1 MKKIAYAVVSAV
13 IALASVSCG
22 EQKSPQNNEV
32 APIVRDS
39 MTMGQLNIRYVDMD
53 TISTRYNLAKDIS
66 ESMLRAE
73 SKLQSAYASKRSEI
87 EKFASSIEQKGRSNG
102 YLSEESY
109 RADME
114 KLSKMQ
120 SDAEAYMATL
130 QRNAAQEAA
139 QQTAQLQ
146 DSVLNFI
153 NEYNAIHKY
162 DAILYKA
169 AGIYFNPALDI
180 TNEVVEGLNARYNKV
195 KK

>member
-1 MKKIAYAVVSAV
+1 
-13 IALASVSCG
+13 
-22 EQKSPQNNEV
+22 
-32 APIVRDS
+32 
-39 MTMGQLNIRYVDMD
+39 
-53 TISTRYNLAKDIS
+53 
-66 ESMLRAE
+66 MLRAE
-73 SKLQSAYASKRSEI
+73 SKLQSAYAAKRAEI

-102 YLSEESY
+102 YLTEASY

-146 DSVLNFI
+146 DSILNFI

-169 AGIYFNPALDI
+169 AGIYFSPSLDI

-195 KK
+195 AK